1 MERNKYLGYL
11 VMAASQF
18 VRLASGMVVFVLLA
32 RLLGPEGFG
41 SFALWL
47 AVATLVAVIT
57 NFGFTTFCLREI
69 GANPGSVSVLLSDVF
84 SAKLLLSGVVLG
96 IGCSSLLILDHPLA
110 TLFLVL
116 LAAQVADSFT
126 EFFNVFFRVEGR
138 HSSEASNA
146 LHGATVHLLAFL
158 SLFMFESVT
167 VLGCALM
174 FLSTRIYV
182 LLNTMRSGIAVL
194 GWHSPSTIGGAL
206 RRLRACSSY
215 AFEIF
220 LNTVYTQ
227 LDALVVSKIAGISGL
242 GIYQAGMKLVQGA
255 SRAAPIIAQ
264 VVLPDVSRAHAAGQ
278 GFRRAALKM
287 VLLFSGI
294 GLVAGSILGVFR
306 DFWVSLL
313 FGAEYLALST
323 LLPLFGLV
331 LWCRF
336 TETGAGLV
344 LVSMGL
350 QHQKV
355 KLVGM
360 QLALLVLV
368 GGFLGSYFGVTGWLW
383 GVVVST
389 LGALGSYR
397 WLYLKA
403 LSR

>member
-41 SFALWL
+41 SFSLWL
-47 AVATLVAVIT
+47 AVATLVAVVT
-57 NFGFTTFCLREI
+57 NYGFTTFCLREV
-69 GANPGSVSVLLSDVF
+69 GANPGGVSVLLSDVF
-84 SAKLLLSGVVLG
+84 SAKLLLSGIVLAV
-96 IGCSSLLILDHPLA
+96 GCSSFVFLDRAFAIL
-110 TLFLVL
+110 FFVL
-116 LAAQVADSFT
+116 LTAQVADSFA
-126 EFFNVFFRVEGR
+126 EFFNIFFRVKGQ
-138 HSSEASNA
+138 HSAEARNA
-146 LHGATVHLLAFL
+146 LHGATVHLIAFL
-158 SLFMFESVT
+158 SLFMLESVT
-167 VLGCALM
+167 VLGCALI
-174 FLSTRIYV
+174 FLCTRLYV
-182 LLNTMRSGIAVL
+182 LLNTIRSGVAVL
-194 GWHSPSTIGGAL
+194 GWHSPSAIGGAF

-227 LDALVVSKIAGISGL
+227 LDALVVSRIAGISGL

-264 VVLPDVSRAHAAGQ
+264 VVLPDVSRAHATGH
-278 GFRRAALKM
+278 GFRRAALRM
-287 VLLFSGI
+287 VMLFSGI
-294 GLVAGSILGVFR
+294 GLVAGSILGIFR

-313 FGAEYLALST
+313 FGAEYLSLSS

-368 GGFLGSYFGVTGWLW
+368 GGVLGTYFGVIGWLW

-397 WLYLKA
+397 WLYLRA